1 MNIRNTKRQMS
12 GTNTY
17 KEHLLYNE
25 KKRNVK
31 NIDIVFDPRQFFDT
45 YKNFMDPCQPRHQ
58 RQILDPRHFLDQ
70 RQKFMSPRLPRKNL
84 TNATNEPTHPRHQR
98 THASRATHAI

>member
-1 MNIRNTKRQMS
+1 MKIRNTKRQMS
-12 GTNTY
+12 GMNTY

-31 NIDIVFDPRQFFDT
+31 NIDIIFDPRQFFDT
-45 YKNFMDPCQPRHQ
+45 CKNFMDPCQPRHPS
-58 RQILDPRHFLDQ
+58 QIMDPRHFFDS

-84 TNATNEPTHPRHQR
+84 TNANYEPTHPHYPFLQF
-98 THASRATHAI
+98 S